1 MTEPVIAAV
10 ESAAATAAEAAVKEL
25 APEAEQLLTELMQD
39 ASIHFSRLEAAI
51 PPLVDAAEGAS
62 AHAVHQAQQFLGG
75 LLGHLRSVLG
85 ASAPASGV
93 DPTTAPT
100 AAPPTQS

>member
-10 ESAAATAAEAAVKEL
+10 ESAAAPIVQAAVKEL
-25 APEAEQLLTELMQD
+25 APEAEQLLTKLMQD
-39 ASIHFSRLEAAI
+39 AAMHFSRLEAAI

-75 LLGHLRSVLG
+75 LLAHLHSVLG
-85 ASAPASGV
+85 TAAPASGV
-93 DPTTAPT
+93 DPTSGPSAP
-100 AAPPTQS
+100 QS

>member
-1 MTEPVIAAV
+1 LTEPVIAAAQTV
-10 ESAAATAAEAAVKEL
+10 AAAAIQAAVKEL
-25 APEAEQLLTELMQD
+25 TPEAEQLLRELESV
-39 ASIHFSRLEAAI
+39 AKEHFDKLEAAI
-51 PPLVDAAEGAS
+51 PPLVDKAEGAS

-85 ASAPASGV
+85 AGAPASGV